1 MKHLLK
7 KIQKSLY
14 TQNALK
20 SLAISVVLI
29 IIGYFSNNWTLFTGE
44 NLDQY
49 NLAKVL
55 TKYKEDIENDVRFI
69 NVSYDKVLAPT
80 IEPGDE
86 GFENTQPVG
95 YEWITDRKKVY
106 DFLKLIKESGVE
118 YKYIILDIIF
128 LENKISCD
136 EPSYLKTHPYIES
149 TYNEAHAYDDSL
161 FNLIHDM
168 DRIIV
173 PRHKDEP
180 LASTLLDSKSAC
192 ADYFSTIT
200 ATNFTRYQY
209 LRSFGA
215 SLPLRVYED
224 LNPDKKIKFFG
235 IGNCGLYYSKDGL
248 CQNSCFLLFY
258 ENDFD
263 EYKEKKAKHINE
275 YGESFYKYSRTYTN
289 LFVDYLDKVGDDY
302 TEEELI
308 EEQITDFENKYIIIG
323 NLTEDVHDT
332 YAGPKPG
339 SLILYKAIKTLD
351 DGGHLVSFWMLF
363 LWFATFSIISFF
375 IIKGITI
382 TNIFRTY
389 FSNHKK
395 SALVIDMLSYTVII
409 MMLEFADFFLN
420 QTIHSFII
428 PLVAFS
434 ILKLYINFKSIK

>member
-29 IIGYFSNNWTLFTGE
+29 IIGYFSNNWALFTGE

-80 IEPGDE
+80 TEPGDE

-118 YKYIILDIIF
+118 YKYIILDLIF

-209 LRSFGA
+209 RRSYGS
-215 SLPLRVYED
+215 SLPLKVYED
-224 LNPDKKIKFFG
+224 LNPNNKINFLGFG
-235 IGNCGLYYSKDGL
+235 DWGLYYSSQGL
-248 CQNSCFLLFY
+248 CQNSNFLLFY

-308 EEQITDFENKYIIIG
+308 EEQISDFENKYIIIG

-339 SLILYKAIKTLD
+339 SLILYKAIKTLE
-351 DGGHLVSFWMLF
+351 DGGHVLSFWMLII
-363 LWFATFSIISFF
+363 WFTTFFVICSF
-375 IIKGITI
+375 IIEGQTI
-382 TNIFRTY
+382 TKLFRDY
-389 FSNHKK
+389 FIKHKK
-395 SALVIDMLSYTVII
+395 FAFVIDMLSYTAILTI
-409 MMLEFADFFLN
+409 LEFAEFFIN
-420 QTIHSFII
+420 HTIHSFVI
-428 PLVAFS
+428 PLIVFS
-434 ILKLYINFKSIK
+434 VLKLYINLKNIK